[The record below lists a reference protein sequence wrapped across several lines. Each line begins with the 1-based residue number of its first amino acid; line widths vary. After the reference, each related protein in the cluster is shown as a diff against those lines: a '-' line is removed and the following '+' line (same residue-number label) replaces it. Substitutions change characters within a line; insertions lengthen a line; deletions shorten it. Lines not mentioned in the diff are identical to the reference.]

1 MNTNQY
7 PLLLYSGKK
16 VLQESGSRDINLN
29 FLYLTKID
37 IPELILFLYKNKV
50 YYNTNTNN
58 NKTLT
63 KIKSKLGPKEYISL
77 TNKKLLELVSLEK
90 RKVYSLPNIQK
101 LISLKIPKLDTTSL
115 NKLCQKI
122 ELLKP

>member
-16 VLQESGSRDINLN
+16 VLQESGSQDINLN

-37 IPELILFLYKNKV
+37 IPELLLFLDKNKV

-58 NKTLT
+58 
-63 KIKSKLGPKEYISL
+63 IHRS
-77 TNKKLLELVSLEK
+77 
-90 RKVYSLPNIQK
+90 
-101 LISLKIPKLDTTSL
+101 
-115 NKLCQKI
+115 C
-122 ELLKP
+122 

>member
-37 IPELILFLYKNKV
+37 IPELLLFLDKNKV
-50 YYNTNTNN
+50 YYNTNTNK
-58 NKTLT
+58 KTLT
-63 KIKSKLGPKEYISL
+63 KIKSKLGHKEYISL
-77 TNKKLLELVSLEK
+77 TNKKLLELVLLEK